1 MLSTHD
7 IYRLQSMHS
16 VSEDFGEDEGTDFKD
31 YLNECRQFLTANM
44 HRVRNK
50 DGNTAENHKSMIK
63 LIQEYVD
70 KHNVKVKGYFIDG
83 GIIDKDLL
91 LNDLIDAV
99 TGVGILKE
107 AFDDEEIDEIQI
119 NDYKSIFVS
128 RKGVLEPYIDSKG
141 RDLMFSSDDE
151 VAMVISRVIDD
162 GTGNIP
168 QFTPGHPILNAKTAK
183 EHYRINAVHN
193 SANAMDK
200 LPNNFPMTSV
210 VIRKFKE
217 VKLELEDLIRSGSIT
232 EEMAAFIKILGRS
245 GLKTFCV
252 GPTGSGKTTLLNII
266 ASNLPI
272 DKRIILIQNP
282 TEISLFERDE
292 MGRNKRN
299 VVHWEVKDSGDS
311 TDDDE
316 KATMPN
322 LISNTLR
329 ATPEVMIVGEARTP
343 GEFEQIMRVMK
354 TGHPVLGTYHAE
366 DSKDAVERF
375 AEELDGGSVQSLRKV
390 AKSIDFI
397 ISQHRFPDGT
407 RRVME
412 ISEIMGVDKDG
423 EPIIN
428 TIFKFEMSGKYKI
441 NPENGLPSPE
451 GYHKMINGIS
461 EDLKEKFFKYGI
473 SIDELQPFI
482 RE

>member
-1 MLSTHD
+1 MLSVHD
-7 IYRLQSMHS
+7 IYKLQSLHS
-16 VSEDFGEDEGTDFKD
+16 ISESFGEDEGKDFKD
-31 YLNECRQFLTANM
+31 YLNECRQFLTNNM
-44 HRVRNK
+44 HRVASK
-50 DGNTAENHKSMIK
+50 DGNTSENLKNVIK

-83 GIIDKDLL
+83 GVLDKDLL

-107 AFDDEEIDEIQI
+107 AFEDEEVDEIQI
-119 NDYKSIFVS
+119 NDHKSIFVS
-128 RKGVLEPYIDSKG
+128 RRGVLEPYIDSKG
-141 RDLMFSSDDE
+141 RELTFNSDE
-151 VAMVISRVIDD
+151 EIAMVISRIIDD
-162 GTGNIP
+162 GTGNLP
-168 QFTPGHPILNAKTAK
+168 QFTDGHPILNAKTAK

-193 SANAMDK
+193 SANARDK

-217 VKLELEDLIRSGSIT
+217 VKLELEDLIKGGSIT
-232 EEMAAFIKILGRS
+232 PEMAEFIKILGRS
-245 GLKTFCV
+245 GLKSFCV

-266 ASNLPI
+266 ASNLPLG
-272 DKRIILIQNP
+272 KRIILIQNP
-282 TEISLFERDE
+282 TEISLFERDAL
-292 MGRNKRN
+292 GKNRRN
-299 VVHWEVKDSGDS
+299 VVHWEVKDSGD
-311 TDDDE
+311 TTEDIE

-329 ATPEVMIVGEARTP
+329 ATPEIMIVGEARTP

-375 AEELDGGSVQSLRKV
+375 AEELDGGSIQSLRKV
-390 AKSIDFI
+390 TKSIDFI

-412 ISEIMGVDKDG
+412 ISEIVGLDEKG
-423 EPIIN
+423 EPVIN
-428 TIFKFEMSGKYKI
+428 TIFKFEMTGKYII
-441 NPENGLPSPE
+441 NERNGLPSPE
-451 GYHKMINGIS
+451 GKHRMVNGIS
-461 EDLKEKFFKYGI
+461 DRLKEKFFKYGI
-473 SIDELQPFI
+473 SIDELAPFI
-482 RE
+482 K

>member
-7 IYRLQSMHS
+7 IYQLQSIHNI
-16 VSEDFGEDEGTDFKD
+16 SEDIGTDEGKGFKE
-31 YLNECRQFLTANM
+31 YLDECRQFITANM
-44 HRVRNK
+44 HRVLSK
-50 DGNTAENHKSMIK
+50 DGNTTENHKNMIR

-70 KHNVKVKGYFIDG
+70 AHNVKVKGYFLDG
-83 GIIDKDLL
+83 GVVDKDLL
-91 LNDLIDAV
+91 VNDLIDAV
-99 TGVGILKE
+99 TGVGILKS
-107 AFDDEEIDEIQI
+107 AFDDPEIDEIQI

-128 RKGVLEPYIDSKG
+128 RNGVLEPYIDSKG
-141 RDLMFSSDDE
+141 RELTFNNDE
-151 VAMVISRVIDD
+151 EITIVLNRMIDD
-162 GTGNIP
+162 GTGSIP
-168 QFTPGHPILNAKTAK
+168 QFAPGNPILNAKTAK
-183 EHYRINAVHN
+183 EHYRINAVHH

-200 LPNNFPMTSV
+200 IPNNFPMTSV

-217 VKLELEDLIRSGSIT
+217 VKLGLNDLIAGGSIT
-232 EEMAAFIKILGRS
+232 PDMAEFIKILGRS

-272 DKRIILIQNP
+272 GKRIILIQNP

-311 TDDDE
+311 ADDVE

-329 ATPEVMIVGEARTP
+329 ATPEIMIVGEARTP

-390 AKSIDFI
+390 TKSIDFI
-397 ISQHRFPDGT
+397 IAQHRFPDGT

-412 ISEIMGVDKDG
+412 ISEVMGLDRDG
-423 EPIIN
+423 EPMIN
-428 TIFKFEMSGKYKI
+428 TIFKFEMTGKYII
-441 NPENGLPSPE
+441 NEKNGLPSPE
-451 GYHKMINGIS
+451 GHHRMINGIS
-461 EDLKEKFFKYGI
+461 DGLKEKFFKYGI
-473 SIDELQPFI
+473 SEEELRPFMK
-482 RE
+482 